1 MLFLSQYVPIPKILH
16 TDWTGGKII
25 GILSRK
31 KKNFPNFYSV
41 HITIYPNISNFPFT
55 NLKKKHSYWNNNKF
69 VFQRFYTLIEQEN
82 YRNFFEKKRKENV
95 IFQISILIFC
105 NIQIFQIFFLL
116 IFFLKKIPSLN
127 IHNKTIINSFSKDS
141 TYWLNRKK
149 NYRNSFEKKRKEN
162 VIFQISHLIFCTCN
176 IQVLINFNFFLL
188 PSTS

>member
-1 MLFLSQYVPIPKILH
+1 MN
-16 TDWTGGKII
+16 GKKNYRN
-25 GILSRK
+25 SFKEK
-31 KKNFPNFYSV
+31 KKFSKFLFSYSV

-55 NLKKKHSYWNNNKF
+55 NLKKNIHIKTIINSFFKDFIHWLSRRKD
-69 VFQRFYTLIEQEN
+69 
-82 YRNFFEKKRKENV
+82 YRNFFKKKTKENV

-116 IFFLKKIPSLN
+116 IFFLKKIPCLN
-127 IHNKTIINSFSKDS
+127 IHNKTIINSFSKNS

-188 PSTS
+188 PSIS